1 MNRDQLMKHLDEN
14 GIDSQP
20 FLSVVSLPMFEDKTS
35 NYIPIELSKSGINL
49 PTAFNITGGEV
60 NFS

>member
-1 MNRDQLMKHLDEN
+1 MKHLDEN